1 MRREDLPRQLDV
13 ADSQRLPYGWTGS
26 HLRCLLSLVDYG
38 EVGGQRDGAEGRGR
52 GVAGGDG
59 ARGGAWKGQL
69 ARLFTRLPRG
79 QCQHTQASVHRYGSS
94 RDLVTVGGVCRP
106 DAWKGMGP
114 VSTCSAPAVP
124 L

>member
-1 MRREDLPRQLDV
+1 MRCDDLPPQVDV
-13 ADSQRLPYGWTGS
+13 ADSQRLSYGWSGA
-26 HLRCLLSLVDYG
+26 HLRRLLPLVDDG
-38 EVGGQRDGAEGRGR
+38 EVGGQRDGAEGRGG

-79 QCQHTQASVHRYGSS
+79 QCQHTQASVHRYGS
-94 RDLVTVGGVCRP
+94 RN
-106 DAWKGMGP
+106 GP
-114 VSTCSAPAVP
+114 SDSGRG